1 MAFIR
6 YFSSILVCLLLWGA
20 IPDFATAATV
30 TFDGLSLGDKKTY
43 GPDGKQL
50 IIGGEIYFNA
60 AGPGAGQMYVASPG
74 AFGTSQLTS
83 DYLTLYNQPGGVQIV
98 FVNPISSFSANIGM
112 LRNFGPEPTS
122 DPKSLLFTAGTWGNN
137 TVVEPINLPALYLMG
152 GADWAAISFSFSTPV
167 QVIQFFDPSWGLALD
182 DVTYS
187 VAQTPIPTALPLF
200 GTGLGLMGLMGWWR
214 KRRAD
219 MAG

>member
-1 MAFIR
+1 MFC
-6 YFSSILVCLLLWGA
+6 VGGE
-20 IPDFATAATV
+20 
-30 TFDGLSLGDKKTY
+30 DGLYPLLFIDSRVLIAVGRNS
-43 GPDGKQL
+43 GPRDSGNRNIRWPLSRRQ
-50 IIGGEIYFNA
+50 
-60 AGPGAGQMYVASPG
+60 PGAGQMYVASPG

-83 DYLTLYNQPGGVQIV
+83 DYLTLYNQPGGIQIV